1 MKIKNIAIKVGIMLI
16 PAYIMAYFFGKMIW
30 VLPMVVCCGMLLT
43 DIIPTTS
50 TKARV
55 DDEGTDA
62 NE

>member
-30 VLPMVVCCGMLLT
+30 VLPMVVCCGMLLA

-50 TKARV
+50 KPRV

>member
-30 VLPMVVCCGMLLT
+30 VLPMVVCCGMLLA

>member
-1 MKIKNIAIKVGIMLI
+1 MKTIGMKIAIMLI
-16 PAYIMAYFFGKMIW
+16 PAYAMAYFFGKMIW
-30 VLPMVVCCGMLLT
+30 VLPMVVCCGIILG

-50 TKARV
+50 KPRV